1 MNPAPVRARAWLYA
15 AIATGF
21 LGLAIPGAWLEFQC
35 ALGPLDLSALERA
48 STVAL
53 DRDGGVLR
61 AFVTPDGRWRLP
73 ARKAD
78 VDPRFFALLQAYED
92 KRFGRHHGVDP
103 RALLRA
109 GWQYLR
115 HGHVVSG
122 GSTLTMQ
129 AARLLEPR
137 AERSLFAKARQIY
150 RAIEL
155 ERRFTKTQILDIYLA
170 LAPYGGNIEGLRAA
184 SLAWFGKEPRRLSVA
199 EAALLV
205 ALPQAP
211 ES

>member
-1 MNPAPVRARAWLYA
+1 
-15 AIATGF
+15 
-21 LGLAIPGAWLEFQC
+21 
-35 ALGPLDLSALERA
+35 
-48 STVAL
+48 
-53 DRDGGVLR
+53 
-61 AFVTPDGRWRLP
+61 
-73 ARKAD
+73 
-78 VDPRFFALLQAYED
+78 
-92 KRFGRHHGVDP
+92 
-103 RALLRA
+103 
-109 GWQYLR
+109 
-115 HGHVVSG
+115 
-122 GSTLTMQ
+122 MQ

-137 AERSLFAKARQIY
+137 AERSLFAKARQIF

-211 ES
+211 ESSTSRSRAQSRQSGARPGDRPRARRPCAEPG